1 MHKNLMKIFFVVM
14 ISLSLISC
22 NQGGTTE
29 TQAPETQP
37 AQTNEELSS
46 QSDTAQP
53 SDQSGFL
60 WQITVAETVMH
71 DELHTVTPVTQY
83 DGSVVNINYDQVPGE
98 NNCYILVNLAV
109 KKASAG
115 NSVFSWADLVLQDA
129 QEISYN
135 RHEND
140 IFLSDHD
147 YKRMTG
153 TDLKLGTNE
162 GWICF
167 EIPKSAAEGALTL
180 IHHAQEGENIVAV
193 RQ

>member
-1 MHKNLMKIFFVVM
+1 MHKNLMKIIVVSM

-22 NQGGTTE
+22 SQGGTAE
-29 TQAPETQP
+29 TQRPETQP
-37 AQTNEELSS
+37 AQTNEEEVY
-46 QSDTAQP
+46 QSDTAKP

-60 WQITVAETVMH
+60 WQITVAETVVY

-98 NNCYILVNLAV
+98 SNCYILVNLAV

-129 QEISYN
+129 QGVSYN

-140 IFLSDHD
+140 IFLSDHG
-147 YKRMTG
+147 YKRMVG
-153 TDLKLGTNE
+153 SDLKLGTNE

-167 EIPKSAAEGALTL
+167 EVPKSAAEDVLTL

>member
-1 MHKNLMKIFFVVM
+1 MHKNLMKFFAFAM

-22 NQGGTTE
+22 NQGGTAE
-29 TQAPETQP
+29 IQAPEIQS
-37 AQTNEELSS
+37 AKTNEEEVS
-46 QSDTAQP
+46 QSDTAKP

-60 WQITVAETVMH
+60 WQITVAETVVYN
-71 DELHTVTPVTQY
+71 ELHTVTPVTQY
-83 DGSVVNINYDQVPGE
+83 DGSVVNINYDQVPGQ

-129 QEISYN
+129 QGISYN

-140 IFLSDHD
+140 IFLSDHG
-147 YKRMTG
+147 YKRMVG
-153 TDLKLGTNE
+153 SDLKLGTNE

-167 EIPKSAAEGALTL
+167 EVPKSAAEDVLTL